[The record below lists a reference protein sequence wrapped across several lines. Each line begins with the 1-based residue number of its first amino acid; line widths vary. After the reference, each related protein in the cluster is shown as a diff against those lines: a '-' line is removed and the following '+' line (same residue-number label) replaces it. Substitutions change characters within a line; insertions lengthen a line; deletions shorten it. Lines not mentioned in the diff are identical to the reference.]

1 MATANASSQVS
12 TLLGEVQPKW
22 GWFLVLG
29 IVYIAAGAVAGG
41 NLFLATIAS
50 VYYVGAMM
58 VISGIAHI
66 VQAFQVKG
74 WSAFIWWLLG
84 GIFYA
89 VGGVVVFYN
98 PLLASTSL
106 TLIFAVLVIASG
118 VSRIWLGFQ
127 SRPGDGW
134 GWIVASGIVSVV
146 AGAIFVL
153 GWPVNSLWLLGM
165 VLSIDLIFQGVSL
178 VFFASSLRSAT

>member
-58 VISGIAHI
+58 VISGI
-66 VQAFQVKG
+66 
-74 WSAFIWWLLG
+74 
-84 GIFYA
+84 
-89 VGGVVVFYN
+89 
-98 PLLASTSL
+98 
-106 TLIFAVLVIASG
+106 TLDAKPS
-118 VSRIWLGFQ
+118 
-127 SRPGDGW
+127 
-134 GWIVASGIVSVV
+134 
-146 AGAIFVL
+146 
-153 GWPVNSLWLLGM
+153 
-165 VLSIDLIFQGVSL
+165 
-178 VFFASSLRSAT
+178 